1 MTIEIDYGDGPTKYG
16 PGVQI
21 DMDGDELAKAIDLWL
36 HAQGFTVRGP
46 RTIRVNGELCESASC
61 YVDPSA
67 FVVFDG
73 EKYPGSGPGKES
85 EQ

>member
-1 MTIEIDYGDGPTKYG
+1 MTIEIDYGDGPAKYG

-21 DMDGDELAKAIDLWL
+21 EMDGEELAKAVDLWL
-36 HAQGFTVRGP
+36 HAQGFIVRGP
-46 RTIRVNGELCESASC
+46 RTITVNGELCESASC
-61 YVDPSA
+61 YVYPSG

-73 EKYPGSGPGKES
+73 EKYAGSGPEKEN